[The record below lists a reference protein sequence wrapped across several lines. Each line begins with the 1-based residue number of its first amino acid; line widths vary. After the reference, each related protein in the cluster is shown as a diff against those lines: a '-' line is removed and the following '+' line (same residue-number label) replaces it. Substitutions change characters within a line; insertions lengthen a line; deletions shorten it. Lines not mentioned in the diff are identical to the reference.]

1 MTRHWGR
8 WEVIG
13 RPSRGFAESPSRYP
27 AGSHTEDHENG
38 AVSTSE
44 GGAVSRPDDVSS
56 SSICF
61 YVRSIIPISRAFD
74 ARRRQV
80 SSLILPLENAF
91 YIVFFFPSAGVV
103 HANACCSPRTDQSRK
118 YARLPPR
125 VSRTTYVSIY
135 PPTLKVLSQRQSI
148 FLFYVLCTN
157 RMYVYCFHNSC
168 KLLFL
173 ADVFLG

>member
-1 MTRHWGR
+1 MFLLQAMPMTRHWGR

-61 YVRSIIPISRAFD
+61 YVRAIIPISRAFD
-74 ARRRQV
+74 ARRTPDFFSYSPPGKCVLHR
-80 SSLILPLENAF
+80 LFLPIRGGGTRERVLQSENGSIEEIRKAS
-91 YIVFFFPSAGVV
+91 PSCISHHLRIYLSTYAK
-103 HANACCSPRTDQSRK
+103 SPLT
-118 YARLPPR
+118 A
-125 VSRTTYVSIY
+125 SICF
-135 PPTLKVLSQRQSI
+135 S
-148 FLFYVLCTN
+148 FLCTL
-157 RMYVYCFHNSC
+157 H
-168 KLLFL
+168 K
-173 ADVFLG
+173 